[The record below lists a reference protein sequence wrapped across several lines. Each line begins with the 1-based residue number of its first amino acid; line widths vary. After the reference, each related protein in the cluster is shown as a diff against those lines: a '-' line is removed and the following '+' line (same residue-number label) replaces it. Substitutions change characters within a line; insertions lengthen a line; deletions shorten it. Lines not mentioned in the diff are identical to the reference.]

1 MYINIMKSQVSLQKM
16 QKNLIFLLFYA
27 KIKLYLFNNK
37 RGENLKE
44 TLSIDME
51 ERVKETNWRAVF
63 KSIFGFDEEIDD
75 KVSDLSDEE
84 NIKKCKDISKQV
96 KDDFLKSVKYRSTLE
111 AMFVPSDERKLK
123 KERLKVDR
131 SDKDRNKLTVE
142 NIKKS
147 KARENEK
154 GKEIVDD

>member
-1 MYINIMKSQVSLQKM
+1 
-16 QKNLIFLLFYA
+16 
-27 KIKLYLFNNK
+27 
-37 RGENLKE
+37 
-44 TLSIDME
+44 ME
-51 ERVKETNWRAVF
+51 ERVRETNWGALI
-63 KSIFGFDEEIDD
+63 KSFFGLEEENND

-84 NIKKCKDISKQV
+84 NIKKCKEISKQV
-96 KDDFLKSVKYRSTLE
+96 KDDFLKSVKYRSSLE
-111 AMFVPSDERKLK
+111 AMFIHSDERKLK

-147 KARENEK
+147 KTRENEK